1 MNEIAKYISIDKEED
16 ILANIKSA
24 KKRILIINKKT
35 EANKSRKSEIKTY
48 IKKFETALN
57 EGNFEKAQEYLK
69 VCEKKLYQA
78 AAKNT
83 VHRNAAARKVSRL
96 TKKLNKA
103 A

>member
-1 MNEIAKYISIDKEED
+1 M
-16 ILANIKSA
+16 ANIKSA

-35 EANKSRKSEIKTY
+35 EVNKSRKSEIKTY

-57 EGNFEKAQEYLK
+57 EGNYEKAQEYLRI
-69 VCEKKLYQA
+69 CEKKLYQA

-83 VHRNAAARKVSRL
+83 IHKNAAARKVSRL